1 MVEKPIFSEQMNT
14 YARDGIAFLFVL
26 DFDLKNTLVIPAH
39 EISPEI
45 ILFNINNHRNTEN
58 RKGFTKNIISDFYPP
73 AYDGYVEKFEEIQ
86 KEILYGNTYLLNLS
100 FKSEVELT
108 SSLEE
113 IFYSSTAPYKLYL
126 KDHFVVNSPE
136 SFIRI
141 SGRKIYTYPMK
152 GTMVKENESSRDL
165 LLGDIKESAEHATIT
180 DLLRND
186 LAIVASDVKVDRYR
200 YIDEI
205 NTGRQTILQVSSEIS
220 GNILDEFDNK
230 PGDIFA
236 RLLPAGSVTGAPKA
250 KTVEI
255 IKRVEN
261 YQRGYYTGVFGYFD
275 GKTLDSAVMIRYIE
289 KENEKYYY
297 KSGGGITCMSEV
309 EKEYKELKDKI
320 YVPVY

>member
-1 MVEKPIFSEQMNT
+1 MMEKPIFSEQMNS
-14 YARDGIAFLFVL
+14 YARDGIPFLFIL
-26 DFDLKNTLVIPAH
+26 DFDLKNTLVIPEH
-39 EISPEI
+39 EIDPQF
-45 ILFNINNHRNTEN
+45 ILFHINRNTG
-58 RKGFTKNIISDFYPP
+58 KKQGFAGEIISDFYPP
-73 AYDGYVEKFEEIQ
+73 GFDSYNEKFKEIQ

-100 FKSEVELT
+100 FKSEVKISL
-108 SSLEE
+108 SLED
-113 IFYSSTAPYKLYL
+113 IFYRSTAPYKLYL
-126 KDHFVVNSPE
+126 KDQFVVNSPE

-141 SGRKIYTYPMK
+141 SGGKIYTYPMK
-152 GTMVKENESSRDL
+152 GTMVKENELSAKL
-165 LLGDIKESAEHATIT
+165 LLEDKKESAEHATIT

-220 GNILDEFDNK
+220 GNILAEFENK

-236 RLLPAGSVTGAPKA
+236 KLLPAGSISGAPKS

-255 IKRVEN
+255 IRRVEN
-261 YQRGYYTGVFGYFD
+261 YQRGYYTGVFGFFD
-275 GKTLDSAVMIRYIE
+275 GKNLDSAVMIRFIE
-289 KENEKYYY
+289 KEGDKFYY